1 MGATSYSIRLD
12 DELRRSLEKEAEI
25 EGRPPAQLAVRAIR
39 SMLQS
44 KAAKRAAIDSA
55 IEEADQ
61 GKFISAEAMNAW
73 IDSWDSESEISA
85 PKTDIT
91 RDNT

>member
-1 MGATSYSIRLD
+1 M
-12 DELRRSLEKEAEI
+12 LE
-25 EGRPPAQLAVRAIR
+25 
-39 SMLQS
+39 S
-44 KAAKRAAIDSA
+44 KAAKRAEIDSA

-73 IDSWDSESEISA
+73 IDSWDSESEISP

-91 RDNT
+91 PDTA

>member
-1 MGATSYSIRLD
+1 LHAD
-12 DELRRSLEKEAEI
+12 
-25 EGRPPAQLAVRAIR
+25 PH
-39 SMLQS
+39 
-44 KAAKRAAIDSA
+44 AAIDSA
-55 IEEADQ
+55 IDEADQ

-73 IDSWDSESEISA
+73 IVSWDSESEISA